1 MIGLVMEPRLGR
13 RIPSPVYSAHNCQAW
28 DYPASPRAAVSPSD
42 GAPDLKASARVSSS
56 SSCTFPWLNVAF
68 RARPRHWARNLL
80 GRRKTYRRAGMY
92 EADRRGEASP
102 PRTASSPSECRSSSR
117 QDASG
122 SAAQDRSKADRCR
135 CRMDQLLVQV
145 TQHSG
150 HEDVDPAQQVAL
162 RDHVIE
168 VELVEK
174 ARLGL

>member
-80 GRRKTYRRAGMY
+80 GLRKTYRRAGMY
-92 EADRRGEASP
+92 EADKPLFGGR
-102 PRTASSPSECRSSSR
+102 ASSKAAFSR
-117 QDASG
+117 AG
-122 SAAQDRSKADRCR
+122 RFALADRR
-135 CRMDQLLVQV
+135 
-145 TQHSG
+145 
-150 HEDVDPAQQVAL
+150 
-162 RDHVIE
+162 
-168 VELVEK
+168 
-174 ARLGL
+174 